1 MSIQIVP
8 DCHPHRNRKMAETYP
23 IGTRGEC
30 ERLVR
35 QWGFQQVFTWSDGRF
50 LIVSSE
56 SAAIIRLC

>member
-1 MSIQIVP
+1 
-8 DCHPHRNRKMAETYP
+8 MAETYP